1 MTRKPN
7 NTPRTMINACRTEVK
22 WWNNMCTYNVYIQFN
37 YVMGQKHFWCFRKVS
52 AITKNSQQNTELRW
66 WMSNQITDTDAEKKT
81 KWKAKKQLHKSQIRW
96 KVNTNFALE
105 MCVCVWKFGVKNW
118 ISLYPV
124 IIIFCR

>member
-52 AITKNSQQNTELRW
+52 AITKKQPAKHGASMMNEQPNYRYGCG
-66 WMSNQITDTDAEKKT
+66 KKT